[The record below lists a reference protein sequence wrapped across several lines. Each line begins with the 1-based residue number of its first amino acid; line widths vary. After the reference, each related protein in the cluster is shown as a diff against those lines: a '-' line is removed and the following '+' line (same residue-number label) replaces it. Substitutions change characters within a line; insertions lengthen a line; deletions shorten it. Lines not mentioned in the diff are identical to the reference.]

1 MFMNDSKET
10 QMISTDT
17 YFQKTTTAVKQKNFV
32 IQQVFSERAKTEAA
46 MENIAG

>member
-17 YFQKTTTAVKQKNFV
+17 YSKKTTTAVKQKNVV
-32 IQQVFSERAKTEAA
+32 IQQVFSERANGKHRWLK
-46 MENIAG
+46 

>member
-17 YFQKTTTAVKQKNFV
+17 YSKKTTTAVKQKPLLSNKSS
-32 IQQVFSERAKTEAA
+32 QREP
-46 MENIAG
+46 MENITG